1 MDMTLTPEL
10 LIYTVENGAVKHHY
24 EVVFS
29 PPAFLSN
36 SISLP
41 ERTEFLNLKSIIV

>member
-1 MDMTLTPEL
+1 MDMTLAPEL

-24 EVVFS
+24 DVFS

-36 SISLP
+36 SISPP